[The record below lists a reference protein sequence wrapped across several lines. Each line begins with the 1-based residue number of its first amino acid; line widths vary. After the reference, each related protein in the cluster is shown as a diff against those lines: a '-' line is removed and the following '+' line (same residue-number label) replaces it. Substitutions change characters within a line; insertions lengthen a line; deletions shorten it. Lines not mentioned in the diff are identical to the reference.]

1 MNISHDICIPH
12 YCSSFI
18 SFFLLDKAKRRFV
31 RFYFA
36 FFLLSSSYLAV
47 SIGAF
52 LYFLFVSFRL
62 FPPESTFSLA
72 ALTVEP
78 IILSRE
84 PRYKC
89 AISKKCAPYVLNSLF
104 CSLSLFLSLSLNKY
118 WPFLYLFRLFPV
130 YNFIRITFFPL
141 LSLFFSCEVLL
152 HRLFLVFTFF
162 FFTSTHHNLQ
172 FSFSFFTLSSITLS
186 FAYFNL
192 FLLFFFFFFFFF
204 LSFFL
209 FLLQ

>member
-1 MNISHDICIPH
+1 MNISHDICIPL

-47 SIGAF
+47 SIGSF

-89 AISKKCAPYVLNSLF
+89 AICMH
-104 CSLSLFLSLSLNKY
+104 
-118 WPFLYLFRLFPV
+118 PFRH
-130 YNFIRITFFPL
+130 L
-141 LSLFFSCEVLL
+141 LSYIRV
-152 HRLFLVFTFF
+152 
-162 FFTSTHHNLQ
+162 
-172 FSFSFFTLSSITLS
+172 
-186 FAYFNL
+186 
-192 FLLFFFFFFFFF
+192 
-204 LSFFL
+204 FFL
-209 FLLQ
+209 FGLCCNDTPVTFFRVQQRSVHHTF